1 MAWLS
6 HIVDRR
12 SAAQAPSTRLREH
25 LGRGHE
31 TLLRTLGHECGL
43 WWGLMSSDDD
53 TWVKNFSASLPG
65 SYRNRYSFDEIR
77 LHAAIARSRGTSSA
91 RIGVVPVQGD
101 GLGICVVAQDAPG
114 LFSNIAAALRLQGF
128 DIVHAEAYTRR
139 LSSGDRE
146 VLDLFR
152 LQPQQGRP
160 PITPPAAATAAT
172 DIAASISATLHDI
185 LAGKLDPTQAQP
197 APQQEP
203 AGTYHD
209 TRVRFIED
217 DDGALCTLEVETDDR
232 SGLLFTLARAL
243 SNQKVSVERS
253 EVNTLNAR
261 VRDRFTLAEQD
272 GSPITEARRLHIQV
286 AVITAIEALAWSPR
300 SERRSS

>member
-1 MAWLS
+1 MP
-6 HIVDRR
+6 I
-12 SAAQAPSTRLREH
+12 
-25 LGRGHE
+25 
-31 TLLRTLGHECGL
+31 
-43 WWGLMSSDDD
+43 DDE

-65 SYRNRYSFDEIR
+65 SYRNRYSFEEIR
-77 LHAAIARSRGTSSA
+77 LHAAIARSRGTTPA
-91 RIGVVPVQGD
+91 RIGVVPVQTE

-128 DIVHAEAYTRR
+128 DIVHAEAYTRK
-139 LSSGDRE
+139 LESGERE

-152 LQPQQGRP
+152 LQPQQGRSP
-160 PITPPAAATAAT
+160 LATAAT
-172 DIAASISATLHDI
+172 DIAAAISATLHDI
-185 LAGKLDPTQAQP
+185 LAGKVDPSQALP
-197 APQQEP
+197 PPQQEP

-243 SNQKVSVERS
+243 TNQKVSVERS
-253 EVNTLNAR
+253 EVSTVNAR

-272 GSPITEARRLHIQV
+272 GSPIGEARRLHIQV
-286 AVITAIEALAWSPR
+286 AVISAIEALAWSPR
-300 SERRSS
+300 SSRTN

>member
-1 MAWLS
+1 M
-6 HIVDRR
+6 
-12 SAAQAPSTRLREH
+12 
-25 LGRGHE
+25 LG
-31 TLLRTLGHECGL
+31 
-43 WWGLMSSDDD
+43 DDD

-65 SYRNRYSFDEIR
+65 SYRNRYGAEEIR
-77 LHAAIARSRGTSSA
+77 SHAAIARARGNNPA
-91 RIGVVPVQGD
+91 RIGIVPVAAE

-139 LSSGDRE
+139 LETGDRE

-152 LQPQQGRP
+152 LQRQQGQQGQS
-160 PITPPAAATAAT
+160 TEATAAT
-172 DIAASISATLHDI
+172 DIAAAISATLHD
-185 LAGKLDPTQAQP
+185 LLSGKIDPTQALP
-197 APQQEP
+197 APEQEP
-203 AGTYHD
+203 AGTFHD
-209 TRVRFIED
+209 TRVRFIEG

-253 EVNTLNAR
+253 EVDTVASR
-261 VRDRFTLAEQD
+261 VLDRFTLAEQD
-272 GSPITEARRLHIQV
+272 GSPISEARRLHIQV

-300 SERRSS
+300 SAERPGERGNG

>member
-1 MAWLS
+1 M
-6 HIVDRR
+6 
-12 SAAQAPSTRLREH
+12 Q
-25 LGRGHE
+25 G
-31 TLLRTLGHECGL
+31 
-43 WWGLMSSDDD
+43 DDE
-53 TWVKNFSASLPG
+53 TWVKSFGESLPG
-65 SYRNRYSFDEIR
+65 SYRNRYRVDEIR
-77 LHAAIARSRGTSSA
+77 MHAAISRSRNGSPA
-91 RIGVVPVQGD
+91 RIGVVPVAGD
-101 GLGICVVAQDAPG
+101 GLGICVVARDAPG

-128 DIVHAEAYTRR
+128 DIVHAEAYTRK
-139 LSSGDRE
+139 LPSGDRE

-160 PITPPAAATAAT
+160 AVANAAVATTATDVAAA
-172 DIAASISATLHDI
+172 ISATLHDI
-185 LAGKLDPTQAQP
+185 LAGKIDPSQAQP

-203 AGTYHD
+203 AGTSHD

-253 EVNTLNAR
+253 EVSTVNSR
-261 VRDRFTLAEQD
+261 VLDRFTLAEQD

-286 AVITAIEALAWSPR
+286 AVISAIEALAWSPR
-300 SERRSS
+300 HSQRPN

>member
-1 MAWLS
+1 
-6 HIVDRR
+6 
-12 SAAQAPSTRLREH
+12 
-25 LGRGHE
+25 
-31 TLLRTLGHECGL
+31 
-43 WWGLMSSDDD
+43 MSSDDD
-53 TWVKNFSASLPG
+53 TWVKSFGASLPG

-77 LHAAIARSRGTSSA
+77 MHAALSRSRGTSPA

-101 GLGICVVAQDAPG
+101 GLGICVVAKDSPG

-128 DIVHAEAYTRR
+128 DIIHAEAYTRK
-139 LSSGDRE
+139 LSSGERE

-160 PITPPAAATAAT
+160 PITGVSAATVSEATAAT

-185 LAGKLDPTQAQP
+185 LAGKLDPSQAQP

-203 AGTYHD
+203 AGTSHD

-217 DDGALCTLEVETDDR
+217 VDGALCTLEVETDDR

-253 EVNTLNAR
+253 EVSTVNSR
-261 VRDRFTLAEQD
+261 VLDRFTLAEQD
-272 GSPITEARRLHIQV
+272 GSPIAESRRLHIQV

>member
-1 MAWLS
+1 
-6 HIVDRR
+6 
-12 SAAQAPSTRLREH
+12 
-25 LGRGHE
+25 
-31 TLLRTLGHECGL
+31 
-43 WWGLMSSDDD
+43 MSSDDD

-65 SYRNRYSFDEIR
+65 SYRNRYSLEEIGM
-77 LHAAIARSRGTSSA
+77 HAAIARSRGTSPA
-91 RIGVVPVQGD
+91 RIGVVPVQAE

-152 LQPQQGRP
+152 LQPQQGRSLVSGA
-160 PITPPAAATAAT
+160 PASGAPASAAT
-172 DIAASISATLHDI
+172 DIAAAISATLHDI
-185 LAGKLDPTQAQP
+185 LAGKVDPSQAQP
-197 APQQEP
+197 PPLQEP
-203 AGTYHD
+203 AGTSHD

-243 SNQKVSVERS
+243 SNQRVSVERS
-253 EVNTLNAR
+253 EVSTVNSR
-261 VRDRFTLAEQD
+261 VLDRFTLAEQD
-272 GSPITEARRLHIQV
+272 GSPISEARRLHIQV

-300 SERRSS
+300 SQRTN

>member
-1 MAWLS
+1 
-6 HIVDRR
+6 
-12 SAAQAPSTRLREH
+12 
-25 LGRGHE
+25 
-31 TLLRTLGHECGL
+31 
-43 WWGLMSSDDD
+43 MSGDDD

-65 SYRNRYSFDEIR
+65 SYRNRYKLDDIR
-77 LHAAIARSRGTSSA
+77 IHAAVARSRGNTPA
-91 RIGVVPVQGD
+91 RIGVVPVEGD

-128 DIVHAEAYTRR
+128 DIIHAEAYTRK
-139 LSSGDRE
+139 LPSGERE

-152 LQPQQGRP
+152 LQPQQGR
-160 PITPPAAATAAT
+160 TLGNLSVGTAAS
-172 DIAASISATLHDI
+172 DIAAAISSTLHDI
-185 LAGKLDPTQAQP
+185 LAGKVDPTQALPPP
-197 APQQEP
+197 AQEP
-203 AGTYHD
+203 AGTFHD

-253 EVNTLNAR
+253 EVSTVNAR
-261 VRDRFTLAEQD
+261 VLDRFTLAEQD

-300 SERRSS
+300 NSQRPN

>member
-1 MAWLS
+1 
-6 HIVDRR
+6 
-12 SAAQAPSTRLREH
+12 
-25 LGRGHE
+25 
-31 TLLRTLGHECGL
+31 
-43 WWGLMSSDDD
+43 MSSDDD

-65 SYRNRYSFDEIR
+65 SYRNRYKIEDIR
-77 LHAAIARSRGTSSA
+77 IHAAVARSRGTSPA
-91 RIGVVPVQGD
+91 RIGVVPVEGD

-128 DIVHAEAYTRR
+128 DIVHAEAYTRK
-139 LSSGDRE
+139 LSSGERE

-160 PITPPAAATAAT
+160 GVATATAAT
-172 DIAASISATLHDI
+172 DIAAAIAATLVDI
-185 LAGKLDPTQAQP
+185 LAGKVDPTQAQP
-197 APQQEP
+197 TPEQEP
-203 AGTYHD
+203 AGTFHD

-253 EVNTLNAR
+253 EVSTVNSR
-261 VRDRFTLAEQD
+261 VFDRFTLAEHD
-272 GSPITEARRLHIQV
+272 GSPISEGRRLHIQV
-286 AVITAIEALAWSPR
+286 AVISAIEALAWSPR
-300 SERRSS
+300 SSQQRSN

>member
-1 MAWLS
+1 M
-6 HIVDRR
+6 
-12 SAAQAPSTRLREH
+12 Q
-25 LGRGHE
+25 G
-31 TLLRTLGHECGL
+31 
-43 WWGLMSSDDD
+43 DDD

-65 SYRNRYSFDEIR
+65 SYRNRYNIDEIR
-77 LHAAIARSRGTSSA
+77 LHAAIARSRGTQPA
-91 RIGVVPVQGD
+91 RIGVVPVEGE
-101 GLGICVVAQDAPG
+101 GLGICVVARDAPG

-139 LSSGDRE
+139 IGEGERE

-160 PITPPAAATAAT
+160 PIAGATT
-172 DIAASISATLHDI
+172 DIAAAISATLHDI
-185 LAGKLDPTQAQP
+185 LAGKIDPSQAQP
-197 APQQEP
+197 VPQPEP
-203 AGTYHD
+203 PGTFHD

-253 EVNTLNAR
+253 EVSTVNAR
-261 VRDRFTLAEQD
+261 AVDRFTLAEQD

-286 AVITAIEALAWSPR
+286 AVISAIEALAWSPR
-300 SERRSS
+300 AQRG